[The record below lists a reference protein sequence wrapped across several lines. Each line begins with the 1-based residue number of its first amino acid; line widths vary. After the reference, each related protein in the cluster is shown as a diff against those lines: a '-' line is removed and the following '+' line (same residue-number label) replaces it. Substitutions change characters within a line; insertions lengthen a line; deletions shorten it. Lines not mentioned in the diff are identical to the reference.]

1 MDPLRAEELER
12 LLPARRALARAVR
25 ILPSC
30 GSTQDEARSAGAPA
44 GLLIAAELQES
55 GRGRRARDWWTGPP
69 SSNLAVTLVA
79 APGPEPA
86 HLLGVAGAAAL
97 ARTLEDWGCGP
108 VALKW
113 PNDVLIGG
121 AKVAGLLGEILTGPP
136 PAALLGLGL
145 NVHAAPPA
153 RAAAHPATSV
163 AAELA
168 ARGRP
173 APDRTRLLAAWIWRL
188 EAELARAR
196 AAGPAALEED
206 FLARLRRWAPRG
218 VAEPGSGAPPG
229 GQLLEFRFGT
239 GLAYASGSTVIRRPL
254 AALGS
259 LAALP

>member
-1 MDPLRAEELER
+1 MDPLRAAELER
-12 LLPARRALARAVR
+12 LLPARRALAREIRVLEA
-25 ILPSC
+25 C
-30 GSTQDEARSAGAPA
+30 GSTQDEARSAGAPP
-44 GLLIAAELQES
+44 GLLIAAERQES

-69 SSNLAVTLVA
+69 ASNLALTLVV
-79 APGPEPA
+79 APSPEPA
-86 HLLGVAGAAAL
+86 HLLGVAAAAAL
-97 ARTLEDWGCGP
+97 ARTLEQWGCGP

-113 PNDVLIGG
+113 PNDALIGG
-121 AKVAGLLGEILTGPP
+121 AKVAGLLGELISGPP
-136 PAALLGLGL
+136 AAALLGLGL

-153 RAAAHPATSV
+153 SAAAYPATCV
-163 AAELA
+163 AAALA

-173 APDRTRLLAAWIWRL
+173 APDRTRLLAAWIWQL

-196 AAGPAALEED
+196 TAGPAALEEE

-218 VAEPGSGAPPG
+218 VAEIGGDAPPG

-259 LAALP
+259 LTALT